1 MADTGDSQKIVAGI
15 SDEQV
20 LKLEQAAIRIPST
33 TFEEG
38 TLADYLANHMSDIG
52 LDVEMMEVT
61 HWAKPG
67 KTTRQPIARLR
78 GTGGGP
84 SLMLNGHMDPGVEM
98 SGWSVDPSA
107 AKFGAGG
114 CGEWAPT
121 TTRAASSPPS
131 APSKRS
137 SARVS
142 VSAATSSSVPWWR
155 TSSAARARAPS

>member
-78 GTGGGP
+78 GTGGGS

-98 SGWSVDPSA
+98 SGWTVDPYG
-107 AKFGAGG
+107 AKFENGWIWGMGAHDDKGG
-114 CGEWAPT
+114 VVAAICGVGAIVRAGVLLRGDVPVGPAVAP
-121 TTRAASSPPS
+121 
-131 APSKRS
+131 K
-137 SARVS
+137 VG
-142 VSAATSSSVPWWR
+142 
-155 TSSAARARAPS
+155 